1 LKPALFACLAGFA
14 VFHVATWLRS
24 RGAAGVP
31 DAPPEATDT
40 RLPAPQQ
47 LAVGFITNFFDT
59 LGIGSFAPTTSI
71 FKFTRMVPDRLIPG
85 TMNVGDTAP
94 TITQAF
100 IIIAIVAVDPLT
112 LVTLIVAALL
122 GAWQGAGIVSGWSKR
137 NVQLGMG
144 MALLAA
150 AMLLLLSAWDLGPQG
165 GTARA
170 LTGWRLAIGIAGN
183 FVLGV
188 LMTLG
193 IGLYGP
199 CLIMI
204 SLLGM
209 DPVAGFP
216 IMMGSCA
223 FLMPISS
230 ARFVAR
236 RCYSRRPALG
246 LALGG
251 IPAVLIAAYIVKSL
265 SLAAVRWL
273 VIIVVLYTAVVMLR
287 AAFVDTRVGSS

>member
-1 LKPALFACLAGFA
+1 VKLAIFACLAGFA
-14 VFHVATWLRS
+14 LFHLATWLRS
-24 RGAAGVP
+24 RGPASVP
-31 DAPPEATDT
+31 DVPPEANDT
-40 RLPAPQQ
+40 RPPTSQQ
-47 LAVGFITNFFDT
+47 LAIGFITNFFDT

-100 IIIAIVAVDPLT
+100 IFIAIVVVDPLT
-112 LVTLIVAALL
+112 LVTLVGAAVA
-122 GAWQGAGIVSGWSKR
+122 GAWQGAGIVSGWSKQ
-137 NVQLGMG
+137 NVQRGMG
-144 MALLAA
+144 VALLAA
-150 AMLLLLSAWDLGPQG
+150 AILLLVTNWHIGPAG
-165 GTARA
+165 GAARA
-170 LTGWRLAIGIAGN
+170 LTGTKLAIGIAGN

-209 DPVAGFP
+209 DPLAGFP

-251 IPAVLIAAYIVKSL
+251 IPAVLMAAYIVKSL
-265 SLAAVRWL
+265 PLAAVRWL
-273 VIIVVLYTAVVMLR
+273 VIVVVLYTASVMLR
-287 AAFVDTRVGSS
+287 AGFAKEAGET